1 MRVPAMCRKSSLLL
15 PGAWFTVRSG
25 AGSTLRAPVNRGIEK
40 MKSSR
45 LFVACAAVAALAIP
59 FAATAKVENNKG
71 STKSADIPQCGKVL
85 GTIALVDGDGQG
97 WKAYQLGAPST
108 LLKTFV
114 SKSGCFKLVNRGAGM
129 EAIQREQALAG
140 GGNLQRGSNVG
151 GGQIKSA
158 DWLLVADIAGQNQNS
173 GGSALGGIASGLLG
187 SKFGGLGAVAGGI
200 NTKKVEAQIVL
211 SLVNTRT
218 SEEEYNIEGFAKK
231 SDFSWGAAGFSGWNA
246 AGGGSYANT
255 DVGKVVGLA
264 FLDGYRQLVTQMGGL
279 NANVVASAPRQS
291 FIATADFE
299 LKRSPSKSSGTVR
312 KIETGMML
320 YPLGGKE
327 EMWWEVEDENGNVGW
342 VLNTKLAPMA
352 VENK

>member
-1 MRVPAMCRKSSLLL
+1 
-15 PGAWFTVRSG
+15 
-25 AGSTLRAPVNRGIEK
+25 

-45 LFVACAAVAALAIP
+45 LFVACAAIAALGTSL
-59 FAATAKVENNKG
+59 AASAKVENEKG
-71 STKSADIPQCGKVL
+71 STKSADIPQCGHIL

-108 LLKTFV
+108 LLKAFV

-129 EAIQREQALAG
+129 EAIQREQQLAG
-140 GGNLQRGSNVG
+140 NGSLQRRSNVG
-151 GGQIKSA
+151 GGQIKTA
-158 DWLLVADIAGQNQNS
+158 DWLLVADVAGQNSNS
-173 GGSALGGIASGLLG
+173 GGSNVGGIASGLLG
-187 SKFGGLGAVAGGI
+187 SRFGGLGALAGGI

-231 SDFSWGAAGFSGWNA
+231 SDVSFGVGGFSGWNA
-246 AGGGSYANT
+246 AGGGAYAST

-279 NANVVASAPRQS
+279 NADVKASAPKQS
-291 FIATADFE
+291 FIATAAFE

-312 KIETGMML
+312 KIESGMML
-320 YPLGGKE
+320 YPTGGKE
-327 EMWWEVEDENGNVGW
+327 DMWWEVEDENGNVGW

>member
-1 MRVPAMCRKSSLLL
+1 
-15 PGAWFTVRSG
+15 
-25 AGSTLRAPVNRGIEK
+25 

-45 LFVACAAVAALAIP
+45 LFIACAAVAALGTS
-59 FAATAKVENNKG
+59 FAVSAKVENNKG
-71 STKSADIPQCGKVL
+71 STKNADIPQCGHVL

-97 WKAYQLGAPST
+97 WKQYELGAPST
-108 LLKTFV
+108 LLKAFV
-114 SKSGCFKLVNRGAGM
+114 SKSGCFKLVNRGSGM
-129 EAIQREQALAG
+129 AAIQREQQLAG
-140 GGNLQRGSNVG
+140 GGSLQRGSNVG
-151 GGQIKSA
+151 GGQIKTA

-173 GGSALGGIASGLLG
+173 GGSALGGIAGGLLG
-187 SKFGGLGAVAGGI
+187 SRFGGIGALAGGI

-246 AGGGSYANT
+246 MGGGSYAST

-264 FLDGYRQLVTQMGGL
+264 FLDGYRQLVEQMGGL
-279 NANVVASAPRQS
+279 SANVVAKAPRQS
-291 FIATADFE
+291 FIATANFE

-312 KIETGMML
+312 KIESGMML

-327 EMWWEVEDENGNVGW
+327 DMWWEVEDENGNVGW

>member
-1 MRVPAMCRKSSLLL
+1 
-15 PGAWFTVRSG
+15 
-25 AGSTLRAPVNRGIEK
+25 

-45 LFVACAAVAALAIP
+45 LFVAFTAVAAMATSLAVS
-59 FAATAKVENNKG
+59 AKVENTKG
-71 STKSADIPQCGKVL
+71 STKNADIPQCGKVL

-108 LLKTFV
+108 LLKAFV
-114 SKSGCFKLVNRGAGM
+114 SKSGCFKLVNRGSGM

-151 GGQIKSA
+151 GGQIKTA

-173 GGSALGGIASGLLG
+173 GGSALGGIAGGLLG
-187 SKFGGLGAVAGGI
+187 GKFGGLGAAVGGI

-246 AGGGSYANT
+246 VGGGSYAST

-264 FLDGYRQLVTQMGGL
+264 FLDGYRQLVTQMGGM
-279 NANVVASAPRQS
+279 NANIVASAPRQS
-291 FIATADFE
+291 FIATANFE

-312 KIETGMML
+312 KIESGMML

-327 EMWWEVEDENGNVGW
+327 DMWWEVEDENGNVGW

>member
-1 MRVPAMCRKSSLLL
+1 M
-15 PGAWFTVRSG
+15 
-25 AGSTLRAPVNRGIEK
+25 ST
-40 MKSSR
+40 M
-45 LFVACAAVAALAIP
+45 
-59 FAATAKVENNKG
+59 AKVENTKG
-71 STKSADIPQCGKVL
+71 STKTAEIPVCGKVL

-108 LLKTFV
+108 LLKTFI

-151 GGQIKSA
+151 GGQIKTA
-158 DWLLVADIAGQNQNS
+158 DWLLVADVAGQNQNS
-173 GGSALGGIASGLLG
+173 GGSAVGAIAGGMLG
-187 SKFGGLGAVAGGI
+187 SRFGGLGALAGGI
-200 NTKKVEAQIVL
+200 KTTKVEAQTVI

-231 SDFSWGAAGFSGWNA
+231 SDFSWGAGGFAGWAG
-246 AGGGSYANT
+246 AGGGAYAST

-264 FLDGYRQLVTQMGGL
+264 FLVAYRQLVTQMGGV

-291 FIATADFE
+291 FVAIASVDM
-299 LKRSPSKSSGTVR
+299 KRSPSKSSSTVR
-312 KIETGMML
+312 TLDGGMMV

-327 EMWWEVEDENGNVGW
+327 DMWWEVEDENGNVGW
-342 VLNTKLAPMA
+342 VLNDKLTP
-352 VENK
+352 KK

>member
-1 MRVPAMCRKSSLLL
+1 
-15 PGAWFTVRSG
+15 
-25 AGSTLRAPVNRGIEK
+25 

-151 GGQIKSA
+151 GGQIKTA

>member
-1 MRVPAMCRKSSLLL
+1 
-15 PGAWFTVRSG
+15 
-25 AGSTLRAPVNRGIEK
+25 
-40 MKSSR
+40 MKVSR
-45 LFVACAAVAALAIP
+45 LFAACAAVLALGTSVAAS
-59 FAATAKVENNKG
+59 AKVENEKG
-71 STKSADIPQCGKVL
+71 STKSAEIPMCGHVL

-97 WKAYQLGAPST
+97 WKEYQLGAPST

-129 EAIQREQALAG
+129 AAIQHEQELAG
-140 GGNLQRGSNVG
+140 GGSLQKGSNVG
-151 GGQIKSA
+151 GGQIKTA

-173 GGSALGGIASGLLG
+173 GGSNAGAIAGGLLG
-187 SKFGGLGAVAGGI
+187 GRFGGLGALAGGI
-200 NTKKVEAQIVL
+200 NTKKVEAQTVL

-231 SDFSWGAAGFSGWNA
+231 SDMSFGLGGAGGGFGGWGAAG
-246 AGGGSYANT
+246 GGAYAST

-264 FLDGYRQLVTQMGGL
+264 FLDAYRQLVTKMGGMS
-279 NANVVASAPRQS
+279 ADVKAAAPRQS
-291 FIATADFE
+291 FIATAAFE

-312 KIETGMML
+312 KIESGMML

-327 EMWWEVEDENGNVGW
+327 DMWWEVEDENGNVGW

-352 VENK
+352 VEH

>member
-1 MRVPAMCRKSSLLL
+1 
-15 PGAWFTVRSG
+15 
-25 AGSTLRAPVNRGIEK
+25 

-45 LFVACAAVAALAIP
+45 LAAACAAAVAMGLSMSAM
-59 FAATAKVENNKG
+59 AKVENTKG
-71 STKSADIPQCGKVL
+71 STKTAEIPVCGKVL

-108 LLKTFV
+108 LLKTFI

-140 GGNLQRGSNVG
+140 EGNLQRGSNVG

-158 DWLLVADIAGQNQNS
+158 DWLLVADVAGQNQNS
-173 GGSALGGIASGLLG
+173 GGSAVGAIAGGMLG
-187 SKFGGLGAVAGGI
+187 SRFGGLGALAGGI
-200 NTKKVEAQIVL
+200 KTNKVEAQTVI

-231 SDFSWGAAGFSGWNA
+231 SDFSWGAGGFAGWAG
-246 AGGGSYANT
+246 AGGGAYAST

-264 FLDGYRQLVTQMGGL
+264 FLDAYRQLVTQMGGL
-279 NANVVASAPRQS
+279 NADVVASAPRQS
-291 FIATADFE
+291 FVAISSAE
-299 LKRSPSKSSGTVR
+299 MKRSPSKSSSTVR
-312 KIETGMML
+312 TLDSGMMV

-327 EMWWEVEDENGNVGW
+327 DMWWEVEDENGNVGW
-342 VLNTKLAPMA
+342 VLNDKLAPQKQG
-352 VENK
+352 VD

>member
-1 MRVPAMCRKSSLLL
+1 
-15 PGAWFTVRSG
+15 
-25 AGSTLRAPVNRGIEK
+25 

-45 LFVACAAVAALAIP
+45 LIVACAAVAALAVP

-71 STKSADIPQCGKVL
+71 STKSAEIPTCGKVL

-108 LLKTFV
+108 LLKVFV
-114 SKSGCFKLVNRGAGM
+114 TRSGCFKVVNRGAGM

-151 GGQIKSA
+151 GGQIKTA

-173 GGSALGGIASGLLG
+173 GGSGVGAIAGGLLG
-187 SKFGGLGAVAGGI
+187 SKFGGLGALAGGI
-200 NTKKVEAQIVL
+200 NTKKVEAQVVL

-218 SEEEYNIEGFAKK
+218 SEEEFNIEGFAKK
-231 SDFSWGAAGFSGWNA
+231 SDVSFNLGGAGGGYSGWGA
-246 AGGGSYANT
+246 AGGGSYQNT

-279 NANVVASAPRQS
+279 NANVQATAPRQS

-312 KIETGMML
+312 KIESGMML

>member
-1 MRVPAMCRKSSLLL
+1 MKL
-15 PGAWFTVRSG
+15 
-25 AGSTLRAPVNRGIEK
+25 NR
-40 MKSSR
+40 
-45 LFVACAAVAALAIP
+45 LAAACAAVVALAMPI
-59 FAATAKVENNKG
+59 AASAKIENNKG
-71 STKSADIPQCGKVL
+71 SSKTAEIPTCGRSL

-108 LLKTFV
+108 LLKAFV

-158 DWLLVADIAGQNQNS
+158 DWLLVADVAGQNQNS
-173 GGSALGGIASGLLG
+173 GGSAVGAIAGGMLG
-187 SKFGGLGAVAGGI
+187 SRFGGLGALAGGI
-200 NTKKVEAQIVL
+200 KTSKVEAQTVI

-231 SDFSWGAAGFSGWNA
+231 SDFSWGAGGFAGWAG
-246 AGGGSYANT
+246 AGGGAYAST

-264 FLDGYRQLVTQMGGL
+264 FLDAYRQLVTQMGGL
-279 NANVVASAPRQS
+279 SANVVASAPRQS
-291 FIATADFE
+291 FVAIASVDM
-299 LKRSPSKSSGTVR
+299 KRSPSKSSSTVR
-312 KIETGMML
+312 TLDSGMMV

-327 EMWWEVEDENGNVGW
+327 DMWWEVEDENGNVGW
-342 VLNTKLAPMA
+342 ILNDKLAP
-352 VENK
+352 KK

>member
-1 MRVPAMCRKSSLLL
+1 MKVSRVFA
-15 PGAWFTVRSG
+15 
-25 AGSTLRAPVNRGIEK
+25 
-40 MKSSR
+40 
-45 LFVACAAVAALAIP
+45 ACAAVLALGTSVAAS
-59 FAATAKVENNKG
+59 AKVENEKG
-71 STKSADIPQCGKVL
+71 STKSADIPTCGHVL

-97 WKAYQLGAPST
+97 WKEYQLGAPST

-129 EAIQREQALAG
+129 AAIQHEQELAG
-140 GGNLQRGSNVG
+140 GGSLQRGSNVG
-151 GGQIKSA
+151 GGQIKTA
-158 DWLLVADIAGQNQNS
+158 DWLLVADVAGQNQNS
-173 GGSALGGIASGLLG
+173 GVSAAGAIAGGLLG
-187 SKFGGLGAVAGGI
+187 GKFGGLGALAGGI
-200 NTKKVEAQIVL
+200 NTKKVEAQTVL

-231 SDFSWGAAGFSGWNA
+231 SDMSFGLGGAGGGFGGWGAAG
-246 AGGGSYANT
+246 GGAYAST

-264 FLDGYRQLVTQMGGL
+264 FLDAYRQLVTQMGGL
-279 NANVVASAPRQS
+279 SADIVAKAPRQS
-291 FIATADFE
+291 FIATAAFE

-312 KIETGMML
+312 KIASGMML

-327 EMWWEVEDENGNVGW
+327 DMWWEVEDENGNTGW

>member
-1 MRVPAMCRKSSLLL
+1 
-15 PGAWFTVRSG
+15 
-25 AGSTLRAPVNRGIEK
+25 

-45 LFVACAAVAALAIP
+45 LAAACAAAVTMGLSMSVV
-59 FAATAKVENNKG
+59 AKVENTKG
-71 STKSADIPQCGKVL
+71 STKTAEIPVCGKVL
-85 GTIALVDGDGQG
+85 GTIALVDGEGQG

-108 LLKTFV
+108 LLKTFI

-158 DWLLVADIAGQNQNS
+158 DWLLVADVAGQNQNS
-173 GGSALGGIASGLLG
+173 GGSAVGAIAGGMLG
-187 SKFGGLGAVAGGI
+187 SRFGGLGALAGGI
-200 NTKKVEAQIVL
+200 KTSKVEAQTVI

-231 SDFSWGAAGFSGWNA
+231 SDFSWGAGGFAGWAG
-246 AGGGSYANT
+246 AGGGAYAST

-264 FLDGYRQLVTQMGGL
+264 FLDAYRQLVTQMGGF

-291 FIATADFE
+291 FVAIASVDM
-299 LKRSPSKSSGTVR
+299 KRSPSKSSSTVR
-312 KIETGMML
+312 TLDNGMMV

-327 EMWWEVEDENGNVGW
+327 DMWWEVEDENGNVGW
-342 VLNTKLAPMA
+342 VLNDKLAP
-352 VENK
+352 KK

>member
-1 MRVPAMCRKSSLLL
+1 M
-15 PGAWFTVRSG
+15 
-25 AGSTLRAPVNRGIEK
+25 ST
-40 MKSSR
+40 M
-45 LFVACAAVAALAIP
+45 
-59 FAATAKVENNKG
+59 AKVENTKG
-71 STKSADIPQCGKVL
+71 STKTAEIPVCGKVL

-108 LLKTFV
+108 LLKTFI

-151 GGQIKSA
+151 GGQIKTA
-158 DWLLVADIAGQNQNS
+158 DWLLVADVAGQNQNS
-173 GGSALGGIASGLLG
+173 GGSAVGAIAGGMLG
-187 SKFGGLGAVAGGI
+187 SRFGGLGALAGGI
-200 NTKKVEAQIVL
+200 KTTKVEAQTVI

-231 SDFSWGAAGFSGWNA
+231 SDFSWGAGGFAGWAG
-246 AGGGSYANT
+246 AGGGAYAST

-264 FLDGYRQLVTQMGGL
+264 FLDAYRQLVTQMGGV

-291 FIATADFE
+291 FVAIASVDM
-299 LKRSPSKSSGTVR
+299 KRSPSKSSSTVR
-312 KIETGMML
+312 TLDGGMMV

-327 EMWWEVEDENGNVGW
+327 DMWWEVEDENGNVGW
-342 VLNTKLAPMA
+342 VLNDKLAP
-352 VENK
+352 KK